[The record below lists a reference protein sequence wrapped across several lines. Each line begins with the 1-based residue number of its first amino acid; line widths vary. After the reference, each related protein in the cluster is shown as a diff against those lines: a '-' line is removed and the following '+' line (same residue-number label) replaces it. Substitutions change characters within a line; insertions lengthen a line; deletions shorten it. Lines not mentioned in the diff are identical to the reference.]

1 MHWLPQQLCA
11 VLVAFPAQQSL
22 WSEQPFVPAAVEH
35 FSSQHPAEAAVFAQL
50 LPSFPL
56 QQEASSFPEQ
66 QEATSVPSFEP
77 DFACMQ
83 ASMCLWDAAV
93 VPVVALSQHEHF
105 VSEDA
110 LSGDDGAGVA
120 VCAQEAIARIR
131 TKAINLNF
139 MTCISVYESFR
150 ERYPYARS
158 CIVITPS
165 RKAQRVV

>member
-11 VLVAFPAQQSL
+11 VSLASFLAQSLPSEQQSFAP
-22 WSEQPFVPAAVEH
+22 SAEQWFP
-35 FSSQHPAEAAVFAQL
+35 QHPAEAVIFAQL
-50 LPSFPL
+50 LPSFPV
-56 QQEASSFPEQ
+56 QQVALSFPEQ
-66 QEATSVPSFEP
+66 QGATSLPSFEP

-83 ASMCLWDAAV
+83 ASMCFLDAAV

-105 VSEDA
+105 VSGEA

-120 VCAQEAIARIR
+120 VCAQEAVARIR

-158 CIVITPS
+158 FIVITPS